1 MRATVD
7 TSEARGSTNS
17 RERVVDACRQAAHL
31 SHEVRLLKSLA
42 TDAIEDGVHAAERAI
57 TLAKRRVEKLADFKD
72 EAVHRVRRQP
82 LRALGIALG
91 AGLVLGVA
99 VCWISRRHG
108 PCE

>member
-1 MRATVD
+1 MKATAD
-7 TSEARGSTNS
+7 TSEARGNTNS

-31 SHEVRLLKSLA
+31 SHEARWLKSVA

-72 EAVHRVRRQP
+72 ETVHRVRRQP
-82 LRALGIALG
+82 LRALGSALG

-99 VCWISRRHG
+99 VGWISRRG
-108 PCE
+108 EPV